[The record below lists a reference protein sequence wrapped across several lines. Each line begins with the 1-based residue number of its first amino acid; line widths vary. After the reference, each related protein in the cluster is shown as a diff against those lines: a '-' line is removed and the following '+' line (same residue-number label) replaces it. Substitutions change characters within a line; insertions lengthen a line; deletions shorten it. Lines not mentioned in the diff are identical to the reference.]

1 MYGGF
6 IYYRSGIK
14 QIVDVFNIIERII
27 YKKRQIGNNPHLFAN
42 PEGKLMPDFFFGF
55 VDALKNFFLI
65 ACPEKAQVNS
75 CKGKIG
81 RNTHFGYRNQKPLQV
96 VAGHKLKYFTEVFLQ
111 QA

>member
-6 IYYRSGIK
+6 IDYGSGIK
-14 QIVDVFNIIERII
+14 QIVDIFNIIERII

-42 PEGKLMPDFFFGF
+42 PECQLMPDFLFSF
-55 VDALKNFFLI
+55 VDTYKNFFLI
-65 ACPEKAQVNS
+65 TCPEKAQVNS

-81 RNTHFGYRNQKPLQV
+81 RNTHFSYRYQKPLQV
-96 VAGHKLKYFTEVFLQ
+96 VAGHKLKYFTKVFLQ